1 MSLASEAADAKPRR
15 SKRNLAT
22 VGVSGLADWESDL
35 TPAALRVVTGDARS
49 TGLPDDSV
57 DLVVTSPPYWQK
69 RDYGHEDQIGLE
81 PTPQA
86 YVESMMQCLDEW
98 KRVLRPTGSVF
109 LNVGDTYHNRSLMG
123 IPGLLEFDAVQRG
136 WLIRNRIIWTK
147 DGGMPEPAK
156 NRLANRHEYII
167 HLAMK
172 PSYHYDL
179 VGYSEYMGNGANPGD
194 VWNINPERN
203 MGAHLAP
210 FPQELVRRAVLLGCP
225 EQVCSTCNKPRSRV
239 FERTDQLDPSRPQA
253 RRAMELAKEHGLTPE
268 HIRAIQATGVSDVGK
283 ATKFQNGTGRN
294 SADVQKLAAEAKA
307 ALGGY
312 FREFTFAKKVTTG
325 WTDCGHGTPAR
336 GVVLDPFMGTGT
348 TLKAAVG
355 LGRDAIGVDL
365 VPLMQESEVPVKK
378 PKAKRRSSKQSV
390 R

>member
-1 MSLASEAADAKPRR
+1 MSLAPDTDDAKSVIAPNLSMVSVSSLEAREQQLSPAV
-15 SKRNLAT
+15 SK
-22 VGVSGLADWESDL
+22 
-35 TPAALRVVTGDARS
+35 VVTGDARD
-49 TGLPDDSV
+49 TGLEDNSV
-57 DLVVTSPPYWQK
+57 DLIVTSPPYWQK
-69 RDYGHEDQIGLE
+69 RDYGHDDQIGQE

-86 YVESMMQCLDEW
+86 YVESMMECLDEW

-109 LNVGDTYHNRSLMG
+109 LNVGDTYYNRSLMG

-147 DGGMPEPAK
+147 DGGMPEPAR
-156 NRLANRHEYII
+156 NRLANRHEYVI
-167 HLAMK
+167 HLALK
-172 PSYHYDL
+172 PNYYYDL

-210 FPQELVRRAVLLGCP
+210 YPQELVRRAVMLGCP
-225 EQVCSTCNKPRSRV
+225 PQVCATCNRPRTRV
-239 FERTDQLDPSRPQA
+239 FERTRELDPKRPQA
-253 RRAMELAKEHGLTPE
+253 KRAMELADAAGLTDD

-294 SADVQKLAAEAKA
+294 SAEVQLLAAEAKA

-312 FREFTFAKKVTTG
+312 FREFTFARKETVG

-348 TLKAAVG
+348 TLKTATG
-355 LGRDAIGVDL
+355 MGRDAIGVDL
-365 VPLMQESEVPVKK
+365 VPLMQEAEVPANAE
-378 PKAKRRSSKQSV
+378 KAKGSAKRSG

>member
-1 MSLASEAADAKPRR
+1 MP
-15 SKRNLAT
+15 
-22 VGVSGLADWESDL
+22 VSI
-35 TPAALRVVTGDARS
+35 LRGDARA
-49 TGLPDDSV
+49 LPLADQTI
-57 DLVVTSPPYWQK
+57 DLIVTSPPYWQK
-69 RDYGHEDQIGLE
+69 RDYGHDDQIGQE

-86 YVESMMQCLDEW
+86 YVESMMECLDEW

-109 LNVGDTYHNRSLMG
+109 LNVGDTYYNRSLMG

-147 DGGMPEPAK
+147 DGGMPEPAR
-156 NRLANRHEYII
+156 NRLANRHEYVI
-167 HLAMK
+167 HLALK
-172 PSYHYDL
+172 PNYYYDL

-210 FPQELVRRAVLLGCP
+210 YPQELVRRAVMLGCP
-225 EQVCSTCNKPRSRV
+225 PQVCATCNRPRTRV
-239 FERTDQLDPSRPQA
+239 FERTRELDPKRPQA
-253 RRAMELAKEHGLTPE
+253 KRAMELADAAGLTDD

-294 SADVQKLAAEAKA
+294 SAEVQLLAAEAKA

-312 FREFTFAKKVTTG
+312 FREFTFARKKTVG

-336 GVVLDPFMGTGT
+336 GVVLDPFGGTGT
-348 TLKAAVG
+348 TALVADA
-355 LGRDAIGVDL
+355 LGRHGIHLEASADYNRIAAWRTTDPTQRAIAAQRTPPVQQIDG
-365 VPLMQESEVPVKK
+365 QEVLL
-378 PKAKRRSSKQSV
+378 
-390 R
+390 

>member
-1 MSLASEAADAKPRR
+1 MSLAPQADGAKSRR
-15 SKRNLAT
+15 SKKTNLSA
-22 VGVSGLADWESDL
+22 VGVTDLTDWETQL
-35 TPAALRVVTGDARS
+35 EPASMRVVTGDARA
-49 TGLPDDSV
+49 TGLPDNSV
-57 DLVVTSPPYWQK
+57 DLIVTSPPYWQK
-69 RDYGHEDQIGLE
+69 RDYGHEDQIGQE

-86 YVESMMQCLDEW
+86 FVESMMECLDEW

-109 LNVGDTYHNRSLMG
+109 LNVGDTYYNRSLMG

-167 HLAMK
+167 HLALK
-172 PSYHYDL
+172 PSYYYDL
-179 VGYSEYMGNGANPGD
+179 VGYSEFMGNGANPGD

-210 FPQELVRRAVLLGCP
+210 FPQELVRRAVMLGCP
-225 EQVCSTCNKPRSRV
+225 EQVCSTCNKPRTRV
-239 FERTDQLDPSRPQA
+239 FERTDQLDPARPQA
-253 RRAMELAKEHGLTPE
+253 RRAMELAKEHDLTPE

-294 SADVQKLAAEAKA
+294 SADVQRLAAEAKA

-312 FREFTFAKKVTTG
+312 FREFTFSKKVTTG

-348 TLKAAVG
+348 TLKTAVG
-355 LGRDAIGVDL
+355 LGRDSVGVDL
-365 VPLMQESEVPVKK
+365 VPLMQEPEVSAKSR
-378 PKAKRRSSKQSV
+378 KAKGRSTRK
-390 R
+390 